1 MNIAIVTDTNSGISA
16 QEAKELGIFLLP
28 LPVLIDGKSY
38 LESIDI
44 TIDELYT
51 AMERG
56 ADISTSQSA
65 PALILELWDELLA
78 NGYDAI
84 VHIPMTSGLSG
95 SCHSAAML
103 AQEYEGRVFVVDN
116 HRVSVTQRLCVLE
129 AKAMADAGERAQD
142 IKAYLEETGLRARIY
157 VTLDSLKHLQKGGR
171 LSAGGA
177 LVGTLL
183 NIKPVAFIGAGK
195 VETFAKARGMKAAQ
209 KRMIEAIHA
218 DIEEFFADISR
229 EKLRIAT
236 AGTLRIQAEID
247 AWVQTVSAA
256 FPDMNVF
263 YDPLPCS
270 LSTHI
275 GPNAMGVSVTVVE
288 K

>member
-1 MNIAIVTDTNSGISA
+1 MKIAIVTDTNSGISA

-44 TIDELYT
+44 TIGDLYD
-51 AMERG
+51 AMKRD

-103 AQEYEGRVFVVDN
+103 AQDYEGRVFVVDN
-116 HRVSVTQRLCVLE
+116 HRVSVTQRLCVME
-129 AKAMADAGERAQD
+129 AKAMADAGESAQA
-142 IKAYLEETGLRARIY
+142 IKAYLEETASRARIY

-171 LSAGGA
+171 LSASGA

-183 NIKPVAFIGAGK
+183 NIKPVAFIGMGN

-209 KRMIEAIHA
+209 KRMIEAVQA
-218 DIEEFFADISR
+218 DIAELFADVPR
-229 EKLRIAT
+229 TKLRIAT
-236 AGTLRIQAEID
+236 AGTLATQEEID
-247 AWVQTVSAA
+247 TWVSAVKAA
-256 FPDMNVF
+256 FPDLDVF

-275 GPNAMGVSVTVVE
+275 GPNAMGVSVSVVE

>member
-1 MNIAIVTDTNSGISA
+1 MKIAIVTDTNSGISA
-16 QEAKELGIFLLP
+16 QEAKKLGIFLLP
-28 LPVLIDGKSY
+28 LPVLINGKSY

-44 TIDELYT
+44 SIDDLYE
-51 AMERG
+51 AMKRD

-103 AQEYEGRVFVVDN
+103 AQDYEGRVFVVDN
-116 HRVSVTQRLCVLE
+116 HRVSVTQRLCVME
-129 AKAMADAGERAQD
+129 AKAMADAGESAQA
-142 IKAYLEETGLRARIY
+142 IKSYLEETGSRARIY

-183 NIKPVAFIGAGK
+183 NIKPVAFIGTGK

-209 KRMIEAIHA
+209 KRMIEAVQA
-218 DIEEFFADISR
+218 DIAELFADVPR
-229 EKLRIAT
+229 TKLRIAT
-236 AGTLRIQAEID
+236 AGTLATQEEID
-247 AWVQTVSAA
+247 TWVNAVKAA
-256 FPDMNVF
+256 FPDLDVF

-275 GPNAMGVSVTVVE
+275 GPNAMGVSVSVVE

>member
-1 MNIAIVTDTNSGISA
+1 MKIAIVTDTNSGISA

-44 TIDELYT
+44 TIGDLYD
-51 AMERG
+51 AMKRD

-103 AQEYEGRVFVVDN
+103 AQDYEGRVFVVDN
-116 HRVSVTQRLCVLE
+116 HRVSVTQRLCVME
-129 AKAMADAGERAQD
+129 AKAMADAGESAQA
-142 IKAYLEETGLRARIY
+142 IKAYLEETGSRARIY

-171 LSAGGA
+171 LSASGA

-183 NIKPVAFIGAGK
+183 NIKPVAFIGTGN

-209 KRMIEAIHA
+209 KRMIEAVQA
-218 DIEEFFADISR
+218 DIAELFADVPR
-229 EKLRIAT
+229 TKLRIAT
-236 AGTLRIQAEID
+236 AGTLATQEEID
-247 AWVQTVSAA
+247 TWVSTVKAA
-256 FPDMNVF
+256 FPDLNVF

-275 GPNAMGVSVTVVE
+275 GPNAMGVSVSVVE

>member
-1 MNIAIVTDTNSGISA
+1 MKIAIVTDTNSGISA

-44 TIDELYT
+44 TIGDLYD
-51 AMERG
+51 AMKRD

-103 AQEYEGRVFVVDN
+103 AQDYEGRVFVVDN
-116 HRVSVTQRLCVLE
+116 HRVSVTQRLCVME
-129 AKAMADAGERAQD
+129 AKAMADAGESAQA
-142 IKAYLEETGLRARIY
+142 IKAYLEETGSRARIY

-171 LSAGGA
+171 LSASGA

-183 NIKPVAFIGAGK
+183 NIKPVAFIGMGN

-209 KRMIEAIHA
+209 KRMIEAVQA
-218 DIEEFFADISR
+218 DIAELFADVPR
-229 EKLRIAT
+229 TKLRIAT
-236 AGTLRIQAEID
+236 AGTLATQEEID
-247 AWVQTVSAA
+247 TWVSTVKAA
-256 FPDMNVF
+256 FPDLDVF

-275 GPNAMGVSVTVVE
+275 GPNAMGVSVSVVE